1 MAFLD
6 QEFDVKNMPESSGD
20 FEPLPAGTYSAR
32 ITSVDLKDTKAGNGQ
47 YLALRFDIT
56 GPTHQGRV
64 VFSNLNT
71 LTWAILCGQLVSP
84 SLKTLTNW

>member
-6 QEFDVKNMPESSGD
+6 QEFDVKNMPKSSGD

-47 YLALRFDIT
+47 YLALRFDVL
-56 GPTHQGRV
+56 RV
-64 VFSNLNT
+64 RHIRAGWCSQ
-71 LTWAILCGQLVSP
+71 I
-84 SLKTLTNW
+84 